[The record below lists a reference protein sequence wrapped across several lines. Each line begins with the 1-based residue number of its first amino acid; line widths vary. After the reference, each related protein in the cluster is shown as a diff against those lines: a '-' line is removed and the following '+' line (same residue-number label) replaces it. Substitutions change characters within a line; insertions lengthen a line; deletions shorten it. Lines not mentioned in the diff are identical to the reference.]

1 MKDLF
6 TPASL
11 LGPGNNNARTCPNLA
26 ALADKGDPL
35 VMVADQNLALVEGA
49 GKGNLTNTCNCV
61 DTIDIKHTKTRVYEY
76 TFLISNPNDGNVML
90 MQKYQLLDITN

>member
-1 MKDLF
+1 MTYTCCPGLSKMKDLF

-35 VMVADQNLALVEGA
+35 VMVAD
-49 GKGNLTNTCNCV
+49 
-61 DTIDIKHTKTRVYEY
+61 
-76 TFLISNPNDGNVML
+76 
-90 MQKYQLLDITN
+90 

>member
-26 ALADKGDPL
+26 ALADKGDPS
-35 VMVADQNLALVEGA
+35 VMVAD
-49 GKGNLTNTCNCV
+49 
-61 DTIDIKHTKTRVYEY
+61 
-76 TFLISNPNDGNVML
+76 
-90 MQKYQLLDITN
+90 

>member
-35 VMVADQNLALVEGA
+35 GYGGGLDLGVGGGCRHGQ
-49 GKGNLTNTCNCV
+49 
-61 DTIDIKHTKTRVYEY
+61 
-76 TFLISNPNDGNVML
+76 SNH
-90 MQKYQLLDITN
+90 